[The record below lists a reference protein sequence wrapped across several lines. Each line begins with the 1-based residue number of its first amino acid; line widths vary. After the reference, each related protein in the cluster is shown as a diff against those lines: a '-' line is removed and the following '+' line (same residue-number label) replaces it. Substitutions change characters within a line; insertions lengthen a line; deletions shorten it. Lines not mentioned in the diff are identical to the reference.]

1 LAINYNAIET
11 KSLARQ
17 IADNLQTAIFNGDV
31 RADER
36 LPSEH
41 ELAEK
46 FEVSRPTIR
55 EALKILAA
63 RNLTRSQRGPSGGT
77 FVKKPSQEDI
87 REIISNTTTMLINSG
102 ELDFQSF
109 QEVRF
114 EFETFCCR
122 LSAERRTPEHLEKMK
137 AECEIQQNPATN
149 HEEFCH
155 SDVRFHRNIVDATG
169 NPLLRLI
176 IDPVFDALQ
185 PIFNM
190 AIYRYRDRDR
200 IVSQHKL
207 IQAAI
212 ENHDADKAVQV
223 LIEQLNDLHA
233 QMRKAHEWR
242 KKRDKNLYK
251 ENDNTFVFTK

>member
-1 LAINYNAIET
+1 MVIKYDSLET

-31 RADER
+31 GADER
-36 LPSEH
+36 LPSEY

-46 FEVSRPTIR
+46 FDVSRPTIR

-77 FVKKPSQEDI
+77 FVKIPTQEDV

-109 QEVRF
+109 HEARY

-122 LSAERRTPEHLEKMK
+122 LAAERRKPLHLEEMK
-137 AECEIQQNPATN
+137 VELEIQKDPTTN
-149 HEEFCH
+149 HVEFCH
-155 SDVRFHRNIVDATG
+155 SDVRFHRIIVDATD
-169 NPLLRLI
+169 NPLIRMI
-176 IDPVFDALQ
+176 MDPVFDALQ

-200 IVSQHKL
+200 IFSQHKQIYDAL
-207 IQAAI
+207 KNQA
-212 ENHDADKAVQV
+212 ADKAVKAM
-223 LIEQLNDLHA
+223 IEQLDDLHE
-233 QMRKAHEWR
+233 QMLKAHEWR
-242 KKRDKNLYK
+242 KNRDKNLYEK
-251 ENDNTFVFTK
+251 

>member
-1 LAINYNAIET
+1 MVIKYDSLET

-77 FVKKPSQEDI
+77 FVKIPTQEDVQ
-87 REIISNTTTMLINSG
+87 EIISNTTTMLINSG

-109 QEVRF
+109 HEARY

-122 LSAERRTPEHLEKMK
+122 LAAKRRKPVHLEEMK
-137 AECEIQQNPATN
+137 AELEIQKDPNTN
-149 HEEFCH
+149 HVEFCH
-155 SDVRFHRNIVDATG
+155 SDVRFHRIIVDATD
-169 NPLLRLI
+169 NPLIRMI
-176 IDPVFDALQ
+176 MDPVFDALQ

-200 IVSQHKL
+200 IFSQHKQIYDAL
-207 IQAAI
+207 KNQ
-212 ENHDADKAVQV
+212 EADKAVKTM
-223 LIEQLNDLHA
+223 IEQLDDLHE
-233 QMRKAHEWR
+233 QMLKAHEWR
-242 KKRDKNLYK
+242 KSRDKNLY
-251 ENDNTFVFTK
+251 NN

>member
-1 LAINYNAIET
+1 MAIKYDSLET
-11 KSLARQ
+11 KSFSRQ

-46 FEVSRPTIR
+46 FAVSRPTIR

-77 FVKKPSQEDI
+77 FVKIPTQEDI
-87 REIISNTTTMLINSG
+87 REIITNTTTMLINSG

-109 QEVRF
+109 HEARY

-122 LSAERRTPEHLEKMK
+122 LAADRRKPVHLEGMK
-137 AECEIQQNPATN
+137 AELEIQKEPTTN
-149 HEEFCH
+149 HVEFCH
-155 SDVRFHRNIVDATG
+155 SDVRFHRIIVDATE
-169 NPLLRLI
+169 NPILRLI

-200 IVSQHKL
+200 IVLQHQQIK
-207 IQAAI
+207 AAI
-212 ENHDADKAVQV
+212 ENYDADKAVKV
-223 LIEQLNDLHA
+223 MVEQLNDLHD
-233 QMRKAHEWR
+233 QMHKAHEWR
-242 KKRDKNLYK
+242 IIRDKHLFK
-251 ENDNTFVFTK
+251 K

>member
-1 LAINYNAIET
+1 MVIKYDQLET

-17 IADNLQTAIFNGDV
+17 IADNLQTAIFNDDV

-41 ELAEK
+41 ELAKK
-46 FEVSRPTIR
+46 FDVSRPTIR

-63 RNLTRSQRGPSGGT
+63 RNLTRSRRGPSGGT
-77 FVKKPSQEDI
+77 FVKKPTQEEV

-102 ELDFQSF
+102 ELDFKSF
-109 QEVRF
+109 HEARY
-114 EFETFCCR
+114 EFETYCCR
-122 LSAERRTPEHLEKMK
+122 LAAERRKPEHLKKMK
-137 AECEIQQNPATN
+137 IECEMQKSPTTN

-200 IVSQHKL
+200 IVSQHQQ
-207 IQAAI
+207 IQIAI
-212 ENHDADKAVQV
+212 ENHDADEAVRV
-223 LIEQLNDLHA
+223 MMEQLDDSYK
-233 QMRKAHEWR
+233 QMHKAHEWR
-242 KKRDKNLYK
+242 KNRDKNIFK
-251 ENDNTFVFTK
+251 K

>member
-1 LAINYNAIET
+1 MVIKYDQLET

-63 RNLTRSQRGPSGGT
+63 RNLTRSRRGPSGGT
-77 FVKKPSQEDI
+77 FVKRPTQEEV

-102 ELDFQSF
+102 ELDFKSF
-109 QEVRF
+109 HEARY
-114 EFETFCCR
+114 EFETYCCR
-122 LSAERRTPEHLEKMK
+122 LAAERRKPEHLKKMK
-137 AECEIQQNPATN
+137 VECEIQNDPTTN

-155 SDVRFHRNIVDATG
+155 SDVRFHRNIVDATD

-200 IVSQHKL
+200 IVSQHKQIL
-207 IQAAI
+207 TAI
-212 ENHDADKAVQV
+212 ESHDADKAVKV
-223 LIEQLNDLHA
+223 MVEQLDDLHE
-233 QMRKAHEWR
+233 QMHKAHEWR
-242 KKRDKNLYK
+242 KNRDKNIFK
-251 ENDNTFVFTK
+251 

>member
-1 LAINYNAIET
+1 LVIKYDSIET

-63 RNLTRSQRGPSGGT
+63 RNLTRSRRGPSGGT
-77 FVKKPSQEDI
+77 FVKKPTQEEV

-102 ELDFQSF
+102 ELDFPSF
-109 QEVRF
+109 HEARY
-114 EFETFCCR
+114 EFEIFCCR
-122 LSAERRTPEHLEKMK
+122 LAAERRKPVHLDKMK
-137 AECEIQQNPATN
+137 VECEIQKDSATN
-149 HEEFCH
+149 HEDFCH
-155 SDVRFHRNIVDATG
+155 SDVRFHRIMVDATD
-169 NPLLRLI
+169 NALLKMI

-200 IVSQHKL
+200 IVSQHRQ
-207 IQAAI
+207 IHAAL
-212 ENHDADKAVQV
+212 EDHDADKAVKIM
-223 LIEQLNDLHA
+223 IEQLDDLHE
-233 QMRKAHEWR
+233 QMHKAHEWR
-242 KKRDKNLYK
+242 KNRDRNLY
-251 ENDNTFVFTK
+251 

>member
-1 LAINYNAIET
+1 LAIKYDSLET
-11 KSLARQ
+11 KSLAIQ

-46 FEVSRPTIR
+46 FKVSRPTIR
-55 EALKILAA
+55 EALKILSA
-63 RNLTRSQRGPSGGT
+63 RNLTRSRRGPSGGT
-77 FVKKPSQEDI
+77 FVKKPTQEEV

-109 QEVRF
+109 HEARY
-114 EFETFCCR
+114 EFKIFCCR
-122 LSAERRTPEHLEKMK
+122 LAAERRKPVHLEKMK
-137 AECEIQQNPATN
+137 AECEIQKDPNIS
-149 HEEFCH
+149 HEDFFH
-155 SDVRFHRNIVDATG
+155 SDVRFHRIIVEATG

-190 AIYRYRDRDR
+190 AIYRYRERDT
-200 IVSQHKL
+200 IVSQNQQIHASL
-207 IQAAI
+207 
-212 ENHDADKAVQV
+212 ENHDADKAVEIM
-223 LIEQLNDLHA
+223 IEQLDDLHG
-233 QMRKAHEWR
+233 QMHRAHEWR
-242 KKRDKNLYK
+242 KNRDKNLSGYP
-251 ENDNTFVFTK
+251 ESSS

>member
-1 LAINYNAIET
+1 MDINYDSIET

-17 IADNLQTAIFNGDV
+17 IADSLQTAIFSGDV
-31 RADER
+31 KDDDR

-41 ELAEK
+41 VLAEK

-63 RNLTRSQRGPSGGT
+63 RNLTRSQRGPTGGT
-77 FVKKPSQEDI
+77 FVKKPTQDDV

-102 ELDFQSF
+102 ELDFKSF
-109 QEVRF
+109 HEARY

-122 LSAERRTPEHLEKMK
+122 LAANRRKPKHIEKMK
-137 AECEIQQNPATN
+137 AECEIQKDPTTN
-149 HEEFCH
+149 HVEFCH
-155 SDVRFHRNIVDATG
+155 SDVRFHRNIIDATD

-176 IDPVFDALQ
+176 IDPIFDALQ

-190 AIYRYRDRDR
+190 AIYRYRDRDK
-200 IVSQHKL
+200 IVSQHQQ

-212 ENHDADKAVQV
+212 ENHDADKAVKV
-223 LIEQLNDLHA
+223 MIEQLDDLHE
-233 QMRKAHEWR
+233 QMHKAHEWR
-242 KKRDKNLYK
+242 KNRDKHLYK
-251 ENDNTFVFTK
+251 N

>member
-1 LAINYNAIET
+1 MIINYNSIET

-17 IADNLQTAIFNGDV
+17 IADNLQTAIFSGDV
-31 RADER
+31 RANER

-77 FVKKPSQEDI
+77 FVKKPSQEEV

-102 ELDFQSF
+102 ELDFRSF
-109 QEVRF
+109 HEARY

-122 LSAERRTPEHLEKMK
+122 LAAERRTPEHLEKMK
-137 AECEIQQNPATN
+137 IECEIQKNPTTN

-169 NPLLRLI
+169 NALLRLI

-200 IVSQHKL
+200 IFSQHKQ

-212 ENHDADKAVQV
+212 ENHDADKAVEV
-223 LIEQLNDLHA
+223 LIEQLNDLHE
-233 QMRKAHEWR
+233 QMNKAHEWR
-242 KKRDKNLYK
+242 KNRDKNLY
-251 ENDNTFVFTK
+251 E

>member
-1 LAINYNAIET
+1 MVIKYDSLET

-63 RNLTRSQRGPSGGT
+63 RNLTRSRRGPSGGT
-77 FVKKPSQEDI
+77 FVKKPTREEVQ
-87 REIISNTTTMLINSG
+87 EIISNTTTMLINSG

-109 QEVRF
+109 HEARY

-122 LSAERRTPEHLEKMK
+122 LAAERRKPEHLKKMK
-137 AECEIQQNPATN
+137 DERKQLKEQAKEDLRAFRAKNQVKKGNKAPAP
-149 HEEFCH
+149 
-155 SDVRFHRNIVDATG
+155 SVI
-169 NPLLRLI
+169 PL
-176 IDPVFDALQ
+176 
-185 PIFNM
+185 
-190 AIYRYRDRDR
+190 
-200 IVSQHKL
+200 
-207 IQAAI
+207 
-212 ENHDADKAVQV
+212 
-223 LIEQLNDLHA
+223 
-233 QMRKAHEWR
+233 
-242 KKRDKNLYK
+242 
-251 ENDNTFVFTK
+251 

>member
-1 LAINYNAIET
+1 MVIDYNSIET

-17 IADNLQTAIFNGDV
+17 IADNLQKAIFNGDV
-31 RADER
+31 KADER

-46 FEVSRPTIR
+46 FEVSRPTVR

-63 RNLTRSQRGPSGGT
+63 RNLTRSRRGPSGGT
-77 FVKKPSQEDI
+77 FVKKPTQDEV

-102 ELDFQSF
+102 ELDFKSF
-109 QEVRF
+109 HEARY

-122 LSAERRTPEHLEKMK
+122 LAARRRKPEHLKKLK
-137 AECEIQQNPATN
+137 AECEIQKDPTTN
-149 HEEFCH
+149 HADFCH
-155 SDVRFHRNIVDATG
+155 SDVRFHRYIVDATG

-190 AIYRYRDRDR
+190 AIYRYRDRER
-200 IVSQHKL
+200 IVSQHRQIHDALK
-207 IQAAI
+207 
-212 ENHDADKAVQV
+212 NYDADKAVK
-223 LIEQLNDLHA
+223 IMTEQLEDLHE
-233 QMRKAHEWR
+233 QMHKAHEWR
-242 KKRDKNLYK
+242 KNRDKNLFEK
-251 ENDNTFVFTK
+251 

>member
-1 LAINYNAIET
+1 MVINYCSIET

-17 IADNLQTAIFNGDV
+17 IADNLQTAIFSGDV
-31 RADER
+31 KADER

-46 FEVSRPTIR
+46 FEVSRPTVR

-77 FVKKPSQEDI
+77 FVKKTTQDEVQ
-87 REIISNTTTMLINSG
+87 EIISNTTTMLINSG
-102 ELDFQSF
+102 ELDFKSF
-109 QEVRF
+109 HEVRY
-114 EFETFCCR
+114 EFETYCCR
-122 LSAERRTPEHLEKMK
+122 LAAERRKPEHLKKMK
-137 AECEIQQNPATN
+137 AECEIQRDPTTN

-155 SDVRFHRNIVDATG
+155 SDVRFHRVIVDATG

-200 IVSQHKL
+200 IVCQHKQ
-207 IQAAI
+207 IQGAI
-212 ENHDADKAVQV
+212 ENHDADKAVKV
-223 LIEQLNDLHA
+223 IIEQLNDLHE
-233 QMRKAHEWR
+233 QMHKAHEWR
-242 KKRDKNLYK
+242 KYRDENL
-251 ENDNTFVFTK
+251 

>member
-1 LAINYNAIET
+1 LVIKYDSIET

-31 RADER
+31 HADER

-63 RNLTRSQRGPSGGT
+63 RNLTRSQRGPTGGT
-77 FVKKPSQEDI
+77 FVKKPTQEEV

-102 ELDFQSF
+102 ELDFKSF
-109 QEVRF
+109 HEARY

-122 LSAERRTPEHLEKMK
+122 LAADRRKPKHLENMK
-137 AECEIQQNPATN
+137 AECEIQKDSTTN

-155 SDVRFHRNIVDATG
+155 SDVRFHRNIVDATD

-200 IVSQHKL
+200 IVSQHKM
-207 IQAAI
+207 IYAALK
-212 ENHDADKAVQV
+212 NHDADKAVKAM
-223 LIEQLNDLHA
+223 IEQLDDLQE
-233 QMRKAHEWR
+233 QMHKAHEWR
-242 KKRDKNLYK
+242 KIRDKN
-251 ENDNTFVFTK
+251 F

>member
-1 LAINYNAIET
+1 MVIDYTSIET

-17 IADNLQTAIFNGDV
+17 IADSLQTAIFNGDV
-31 RADER
+31 KADER

-46 FEVSRPTIR
+46 FEVSRPTVR

-63 RNLTRSQRGPSGGT
+63 RNLTRSQRGPTGGT
-77 FVKKPSQEDI
+77 FVKKPTQDEV

-102 ELDFQSF
+102 ELDFISF
-109 QEVRF
+109 HEVRY
-114 EFETFCCR
+114 EFETYCCR
-122 LSAERRTPEHLEKMK
+122 LAAERRKPEHLQKMQ
-137 AECEIQQNPATN
+137 AECEIQKDPTTN

-200 IVSQHKL
+200 IVSQHKK

-212 ENHDADKAVQV
+212 ENRDAEQAVEIIV
-223 LIEQLNDLHA
+223 EQLNDLKE
-233 QMRKAHEWR
+233 QMHKAHEWR
-242 KKRDKNLYK
+242 KTRDKILY
-251 ENDNTFVFTK
+251 ET

>member
-1 LAINYNAIET
+1 MVIKYDSIET

-17 IADNLQTAIFNGDV
+17 IADNLQAAIFNGDV

-41 ELAEK
+41 ELADK

-63 RNLTRSQRGPSGGT
+63 RNLTRSRRGPSGGT
-77 FVKKPSQEDI
+77 FVKKPTQEEV

-109 QEVRF
+109 HEARY
-114 EFETFCCR
+114 EFEIFCVR
-122 LSAERRTPEHLEKMK
+122 LAAERRKPTHLDKMK
-137 AECEIQQNPATN
+137 VECEIQEDSTTN
-149 HEEFCH
+149 HEDFCH
-155 SDVRFHRNIVDATG
+155 SDVRFHRIMVDATD
-169 NPLLRLI
+169 NALLKMI

-200 IVSQHKL
+200 IVSQHRQ
-207 IQAAI
+207 IHAAL
-212 ENHDADKAVQV
+212 EEHDADKAVTV
-223 LIEQLNDLHA
+223 MIEQLDDLHE
-233 QMRKAHEWR
+233 QMNKAHEWR
-242 KKRDKNLYK
+242 KNRDRNLY
-251 ENDNTFVFTK
+251 E

>member
-1 LAINYNAIET
+1 LVIKYDSLET

-41 ELAEK
+41 ELAGK

-63 RNLTRSQRGPSGGT
+63 RNLTRSRRGPTGGT
-77 FVKKPSQEDI
+77 FVKKPTQEEV

-102 ELDFQSF
+102 ELDFESF
-109 QEVRF
+109 HEARY

-122 LSAERRTPEHLEKMK
+122 LAAEKRKPEHLEKMK
-137 AECEIQQNPATN
+137 AECEIQQNPTTN

-190 AIYRYRDRDR
+190 AIYRYRNRDR
-200 IVSQHKL
+200 IVSQHKQIHDAL
-207 IQAAI
+207 K
-212 ENHDADKAVQV
+212 NHDADNAVKV
-223 LIEQLNDLHA
+223 MIKQLEDLHG
-233 QMRKAHEWR
+233 QMQKAHEWR
-242 KKRDKNLYK
+242 KNRDMNLY
-251 ENDNTFVFTK
+251 EN

>member
-1 LAINYNAIET
+1 MVIKYDSIET

-63 RNLTRSQRGPSGGT
+63 RNLTRSRRGPSGGT
-77 FVKKPSQEDI
+77 FVKKPTREEV

-109 QEVRF
+109 HEARY
-114 EFETFCCR
+114 EFEIFCCR
-122 LSAERRTPEHLEKMK
+122 LAAERRKPVHLDKMK
-137 AECEIQQNPATN
+137 VECEIQKDSSTN
-149 HEEFCH
+149 HEDFCH
-155 SDVRFHRNIVDATG
+155 SDVRFHRIMVDATD
-169 NPLLRLI
+169 NALLKNI

-200 IVSQHKL
+200 IVSQHRQ
-207 IQAAI
+207 IHAAL
-212 ENHDADKAVQV
+212 EDHDADKAIKVM
-223 LIEQLNDLHA
+223 IEQLDDLHE
-233 QMRKAHEWR
+233 QMNKAHEWR
-242 KKRDKNLYK
+242 KNRDRNLY
-251 ENDNTFVFTK
+251 

>member
-1 LAINYNAIET
+1 VYYIKGIKLEINYDSIET
-11 KSLARQ
+11 KSLSRQ
-17 IADNLQTAIFNGDV
+17 IADNLQAAIFNGDV
-31 RADER
+31 KADDR

-63 RNLTRSQRGPSGGT
+63 RNLTRSRRGPSGGT
-77 FVKKPSQEDI
+77 FVKKPSQEEI

-102 ELDFQSF
+102 ELDFQAF
-109 QEVRF
+109 HEIRH
-114 EFETFCCR
+114 EIETFCCR
-122 LSAERRTPEHLEKMK
+122 LAAQRRTPEHLENMK
-137 AECEIQQNPATN
+137 AECDIQQDITTT

-155 SDVRFHRNIVDATG
+155 SDVRFHRNIVDATD
-169 NPLLRLI
+169 NPLLKLI

-190 AIYRYRDRDR
+190 AIYRYRNRDK
-200 IVSQHKL
+200 IVSQHKQ

-212 ENHDADKAVQV
+212 ENRDAVKAVNI
-223 LIEQLNDLHA
+223 LIEQLNDLQE
-233 QMRKAHEWR
+233 QMHKAHEWR
-242 KKRDKNLYK
+242 KRRDN
-251 ENDNTFVFTK
+251 NP

>member
-1 LAINYNAIET
+1 LVIKYDSLET

-31 RADER
+31 RAEER

-77 FVKKPSQEDI
+77 FVKIPTQEDV
-87 REIISNTTTMLINSG
+87 RDIISNTTTMLINSG

-109 QEVRF
+109 HEARY

-122 LSAERRTPEHLEKMK
+122 LAADRRKPVHLEEMK
-137 AECEIQQNPATN
+137 AELEIQKDPTTN
-149 HEEFCH
+149 HVEFCH
-155 SDVRFHRNIVDATG
+155 SDVRFHRIIVDATD
-169 NPLLRLI
+169 NPLVRMI
-176 IDPVFDALQ
+176 MDPVFDTLQ

-200 IVSQHKL
+200 IISQHKQIYDAL
-207 IQAAI
+207 KNQA
-212 ENHDADKAVQV
+212 ADKAVKTM
-223 LIEQLNDLHA
+223 IEQLDDLHE
-233 QMRKAHEWR
+233 QMLKAHEWR
-242 KKRDKNLYK
+242 KSRDKNLYNK
-251 ENDNTFVFTK
+251 

>member
-1 LAINYNAIET
+1 MAIKYDSLET
-11 KSLARQ
+11 KSLTRQ

-63 RNLTRSQRGPSGGT
+63 RNLTRSRRGPSGGT
-77 FVKKPSQEDI
+77 FVKKPTQEDVQ
-87 REIISNTTTMLINSG
+87 EIISNTTTILINSG
-102 ELDFQSF
+102 ELDFESF
-109 QEVRF
+109 YEARY

-122 LSAERRTPEHLEKMK
+122 LAAERRKPVHLEKMK
-137 AECEIQQNPATN
+137 AECEIQKDPTTN
-149 HEEFCH
+149 HEDFCH

-200 IVSQHKL
+200 IVSQHKQ
-207 IQAAI
+207 IHTAI
-212 ENHDADKAVQV
+212 ENQDADKAVKV
-223 LIEQLNDLHA
+223 MVEQLDDQQE
-233 QMRKAHEWR
+233 QMHKAHEWR
-242 KKRDKNLYK
+242 KHQDKIIFK
-251 ENDNTFVFTK
+251 K